1 MTPGDGTIRLT
12 GENGT
17 VLYEGPGR
25 VVMDPPETDG
35 MAVLPGVQELE
46 DGDPRSWGISF
57 GDVRPDRAPGEPTM
71 AQVERWEH
79 LLRTGPESGE
89 QRVAAEMARAGIH
102 AVTVDATVLRVSA
115 RHALLR
121 AYGLPEEV
129 IGPQGSAL
137 GVQPHMAV
145 GNHVEGSAPEA
156 YEERERLMAETRAE
170 FPPDRYDYGRF
181 NPEGPMRWTPPD
193 DGEEVPS
200 CPA

>member
-1 MTPGDGTIRLT
+1 MPMTPGDGTIRLT
-12 GENGT
+12 GADGT
-17 VLYEGPGR
+17 VIYEGPGR

-79 LLRTGPESGE
+79 LLRTCPESGE

-102 AVTVDATVLRVSA
+102 TVTVDATVRRASA

-129 IGPQGSAL
+129 TGPQGSAT
-137 GVQPHMAV
+137 
-145 GNHVEGSAPEA
+145 EA

-181 NPEGPMRWTPPD
+181 NPEGPMRWTPPEN
-193 DGEEVPS
+193 GEEVPS

>member
-1 MTPGDGTIRLT
+1 MPMTPGDGTIRLT
-12 GENGT
+12 GADGT
-17 VLYEGPGR
+17 VIYEGPGR

-79 LLRTGPESGE
+79 LLRTCPESGE

-102 AVTVDATVLRVSA
+102 AVTVDATVRRASA

-129 IGPQGSAL
+129 TGPQGSAT
-137 GVQPHMAV
+137 
-145 GNHVEGSAPEA
+145 EA

-181 NPEGPMRWTPPD
+181 NPEGPMRWTPPEN
-193 DGEEVPS
+193 GEEVPS